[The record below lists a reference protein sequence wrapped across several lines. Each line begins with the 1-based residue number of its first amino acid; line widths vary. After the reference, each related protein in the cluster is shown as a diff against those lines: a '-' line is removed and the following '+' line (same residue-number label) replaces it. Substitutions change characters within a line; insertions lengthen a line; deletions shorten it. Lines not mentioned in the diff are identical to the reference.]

1 MERFLGALE
10 HSFWLYDQV
19 QPIHF
24 ALRAKVTG
32 QFSRKQLRQALKRL
46 QMQHPLL
53 RVKIAV
59 PDGRPKFIEQEAD
72 IPVRVVLR
80 QGDNH
85 WQQELA
91 IELSESFAWYQA
103 PLVRVVH
110 LQSKAVSDLIV
121 TFHHAIADGLSG
133 AYAMRDL
140 VQSLEADRWCSPK
153 PLSDSLPVE
162 TLIPDLA
169 ADRDLSCRKGQ
180 QADGLVPPS
189 PIYPTVISS
198 RPRPHL
204 QSTRLSTTLTGQLR
218 DRARTEQTTVH
229 GAISAAFLLALA
241 RQQGETRSPLR
252 CLSPVNVRSHL
263 TSPVD
268 ETVGLFIGY
277 GLTHHEIHA
286 NSSLW
291 DIARALTAQL
301 AARSPEL
308 WQGFLQRE
316 AVMATCP
323 EPQIVMAGMQQ
334 QYGYDLLVT
343 NLGPLPFTQQVG
355 SLRLEELHGPAV
367 MTGIETGRVVGVSTL
382 GDCLSVIVAGH
393 AQTASAQEM
402 SEFLAIALQLLGAN
416 LNPGDEPS
424 IQPSNPRK
432 RTHRSGK
439 TSVAVG

>member
-24 ALRAKVTG
+24 ALRAKVID
-32 QFSRKQLRQALKRL
+32 QFSRKQLRQALKGL

-53 RVKIAV
+53 RVKIVAA
-59 PDGRPKFIEQEAD
+59 DGRPKFIEQEAD
-72 IPVRVVLR
+72 IPIRVVAR

-85 WQQELA
+85 WQHELA
-91 IELSESFAWYQA
+91 VELSESFAWHQA

-140 VQSLEADRWCSPK
+140 VQNLEADRCSPS

-169 ADRDLSCRKGQ
+169 ADGDQSCPERQ
-180 QADGLVPPS
+180 QAEVLVTPPVYS
-189 PIYPTVISS
+189 TVISS

-204 QSTRLSTTLTGQLR
+204 QSARLSATLTGQLR
-218 DRARTEQTTVH
+218 DRARTEHTTVH

-241 RQQGETRSPLR
+241 QQRATRSPLR

-263 TSPVD
+263 TSPVA

-286 NSSLW
+286 DSSLW

-301 AARSPEL
+301 AARSPEV

-334 QYGYDLLVT
+334 KYGYDLLVT